1 MKCPCQIPGQGSFC
15 AHFHEF
21 SLDDG
26 PGFYCNGDIRQM
38 NQAVLCFSTLL
49 GMVVG
54 AAVASRYPLDLQ
66 YGGFW
71 LTGFIISVIF
81 YLALPRWHKILK
93 WGTRE
98 RASSLSIYHD
108 LAGHECSGIYFIERV

>member
-26 PGFYCNGDIRQM
+26 PGFYCDGDIGQM

-49 GMVVG
+49 GLVVG
-54 AAVASRYPLDLQ
+54 GRGCQPLPSGSLACRFLVDRHHCLSNILPGSAKMAQDPQVGRTNTLAIWKSYVA
-66 YGGFW
+66 W
-71 LTGFIISVIF
+71 
-81 YLALPRWHKILK
+81 
-93 WGTRE
+93 
-98 RASSLSIYHD
+98 
-108 LAGHECSGIYFIERV
+108 

>member
-26 PGFYCNGDIRQM
+26 PGFYCDGDIEQM

-49 GMVVG
+49 GLVVG
-54 AAVASRYPLDLQ
+54 GRGCQPLPARPPAWRFLLDRLH
-66 YGGFW
+66 
-71 LTGFIISVIF
+71 
-81 YLALPRWHKILK
+81 YLSNILPGSEKK
-93 WGTRE
+93 DGTRPSSGTYE
-98 RASSLSIYHD
+98 HASNLESYV
-108 LAGHECSGIYFIERV
+108 AW

>member
-26 PGFYCNGDIRQM
+26 PGLYCDGDIGQM
-38 NQAVLCFSTLL
+38 NQAVLGFFSTLL
-49 GMVVG
+49 GLFVG

-66 YGGFW
+66 HGGFW
-71 LTGFIISVIF
+71 LTGIIVSVIF
-81 YLALPRWHKILK
+81 YLALQRWHKTLK
-93 WGTRE
+93 RDVRTR
-98 RASSLSIYHD
+98 
-108 LAGHECSGIYFIERV
+108 